1 MSYPESDPLRLRP
14 LQGRKWLLGWAR
26 AGSGRRRKTA
36 DRPGGRS
43 TREWLLGAFLIL
55 SVLAALG
62 YGFFSW
68 SRMAQQLDVQGR
80 TRAQLLM
87 SEFQR
92 AYREQ
97 AKTPQDTL
105 RGIRNQLLA
114 DRMALGDVLYAQIV
128 ENQKLMGERVRVEGL
143 VIGLV
148 RPMPGAQ
155 QVREVRD
162 RSGLHYLDVVQGFP
176 GEPGTYLRI
185 GYSLAASDQA
195 LAEQRQLLTLLG
207 AAFILLSAGLALLL
221 HRRLIGP
228 LTLLAGQ
235 VRRFG
240 QGQIPELPEGR
251 PLPGEVGLLAR
262 EFRVMSRTIRARNEE
277 LQRVNRELAQAS
289 QVKSE
294 FLAMSGHE
302 LKTPL
307 HSILGHTQLLLE
319 GVDGPITP
327 DQGRDLTEIRRSGQH
342 LLELIEN
349 ILHFSK
355 NGTSEQM
362 EPVRLELGPL
372 VARCAETMNPDVRRK
387 QLNLHLDLAPE
398 VHVVADET
406 KLRQVVLNLLS
417 NAVKF
422 TPEGGDIWVR
432 VRPLEDRVRVE
443 VDDSGPGVRP
453 EEMSRI
459 FEPFQQGTA
468 ARREATAGLGLG
480 LAVARRYVEMHQGE
494 MGVERLPSGSRFHFT
509 LPTQSFRR

>member
-1 MSYPESDPLRLRP
+1 MQPFRVCRRLFRRGVDGVAP
-14 LQGRKWLLGWAR
+14 
-26 AGSGRRRKTA
+26 AGAGYAT
-36 DRPGGRS
+36 GRS
-43 TREWLLGAFLIL
+43 TRDWLLGAFLIL
-55 SVLAALG
+55 SILAALA

-68 SRMAQQLDVQGR
+68 SRMAQQLEVQGH

-97 AKTPQDTL
+97 SRTSQDAL
-105 RGIRNQLLA
+105 RSLRYQLLA

-128 ENQKLMGERVRVEGL
+128 EGERLMGERVRVEGL
-143 VIGLV
+143 SIGLV

-162 RSGLHYLDVVQGFP
+162 PSGLHYLDVVQGFP
-176 GEPGTYLRI
+176 GDPGTYLRL
-185 GYSLAASDQA
+185 GYSLNTMDQT
-195 LAEQRQLLTLLG
+195 LAEQRQLLILLG
-207 AAFILLSAGLALLL
+207 AAFVSLSAGLALLL

-228 LTLLAGQ
+228 LAHLARQ

-240 QGQIPELPEGR
+240 QGQIPELPEI
-251 PLPGEVGLLAR
+251 PHLPGEVGLLAR
-262 EFRVMSRTIRARNEE
+262 EFRIMSLTIRARNEE
-277 LQRVNRELAQAS
+277 LERMNRELAQANR
-289 QVKSE
+289 VKSE

-307 HSILGHTQLLLE
+307 HSILGHTQLVLE
-319 GVDGPITP
+319 GVDGPITA
-327 DQGRDLTEIRRSGQH
+327 DQARDLSEIRRSGQH

-349 ILHFSK
+349 ILHFSR

-372 VARCAETMNPDVRRK
+372 IARCAETVNLDVRRK
-387 QLNLHLDLAPE
+387 NLQLRLDLPAG
-398 VHVVADET
+398 VHVIGDET

-422 TPEGGDIWVR
+422 SPEGGDVWVR
-432 VRPLEDRVRVE
+432 MRPLEDRVRVE
-443 VDDSGPGVRP
+443 VEDSGPGVQP
-453 EEMSRI
+453 DEIARI
-459 FEPFQQGTA
+459 FEPFQQGAA

-480 LAVARRYVEMHQGE
+480 LAVASRYVEMHQGE
-494 MGVERLPSGSRFHFT
+494 MGVERLPRGSRFFFT
-509 LPTQSFRR
+509 LPLEPFRR